1 LHALVIGGTGMLKRV
16 SVWLCEQGFHVSII
30 GRDEVKLE
38 NVKRESATPENITC
52 LPLDYHNDSDVK
64 LAIKGTIE
72 RDGPITLVVAWVHSS
87 AKHALRLICN
97 EIELSSEKYSLF
109 HILGSSAS
117 RTKSQKIGGAL
128 CSYYRIILGFI
139 LEDTYARW
147 LTHEEIADGVIKGIE
162 SKCTE
167 WIVGRVE
174 PWESRP
180 KW

>member
-1 LHALVIGGTGMLKRV
+1 QLAPRV
-16 SVWLCEQGFHVSII
+16 
-30 GRDEVKLE
+30 
-38 NVKRESATPENITC
+38 
-52 LPLDYHNDSDVK
+52 
-64 LAIKGTIE
+64 
-72 RDGPITLVVAWVHSS
+72 
-87 AKHALRLICN
+87 
-97 EIELSSEKYSLF
+97 
-109 HILGSSAS
+109 
-117 RTKSQKIGGAL
+117 
-128 CSYYRIILGFI
+128 LGFI

>member
-1 LHALVIGGTGMLKRV
+1 M
-16 SVWLCEQGFHVSII
+16 
-30 GRDEVKLE
+30 
-38 NVKRESATPENITC
+38 
-52 LPLDYHNDSDVK
+52 
-64 LAIKGTIE
+64 
-72 RDGPITLVVAWVHSS
+72 
-87 AKHALRLICN
+87 
-97 EIELSSEKYSLF
+97 SSEKYSLF
-109 HILGSSAS
+109 HISGSSAS
-117 RTKSQKIGGAL
+117 RTKSQKIGGTL